1 MGEKKFNTFLEE
13 IKEFCEGVPEDCR
26 AEVLQFIRLWK
37 RVPEFREE
45 LHTLAEP
52 GERIPAL
59 EVTEALMEK
68 YARRLQA

>member
-1 MGEKKFNTFLEE
+1 MDEKKCATFLGEL
-13 IKEFCEGVPEDCR
+13 KEFCKGVPEDCR
-26 AEVLQFIRLWK
+26 AGVLQFVRLWK

-52 GERIPAL
+52 GERIPPL

-68 YARRLQA
+68 YAGRIKV